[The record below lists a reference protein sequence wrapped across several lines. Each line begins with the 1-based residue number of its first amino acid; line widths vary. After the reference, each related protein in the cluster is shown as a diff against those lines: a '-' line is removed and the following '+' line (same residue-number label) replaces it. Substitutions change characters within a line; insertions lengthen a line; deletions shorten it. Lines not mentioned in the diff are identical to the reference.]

1 MSCLEP
7 QRTPDRGHERGRGQ
21 SLPLSEHGAFSRRRP
36 LMETFPNEKNK
47 IRLLPNEQ
55 QQNVPLDREQ
65 LLGTWESERLDCI
78 QRKCPQSD
86 KEQVLGV
93 QQ

>member
-7 QRTPDRGHERGRGQ
+7 QRTSDRGHKRGRGQ

-36 LMETFPNEKNK
+36 LTETFPNEKNK

-78 QRKCPQSD
+78 QIKCPRSD

>member
-7 QRTPDRGHERGRGQ
+7 QGTPDRGHERRGDRG
-21 SLPLSEHGAFSRRRP
+21 PPFSEHGAFSRLRP

-47 IRLLPNEQ
+47 IRLLHNEQ

-78 QRKCPQSD
+78 QRKCPWSD
-86 KEQVLGV
+86 KEQVLGA